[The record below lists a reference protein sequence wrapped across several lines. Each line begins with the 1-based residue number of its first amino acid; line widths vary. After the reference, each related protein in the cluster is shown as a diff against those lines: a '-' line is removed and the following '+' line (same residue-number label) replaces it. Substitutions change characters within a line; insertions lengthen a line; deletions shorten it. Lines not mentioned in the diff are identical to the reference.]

1 MVFMVAL
8 GLLGLTASPA
18 GAQSGEFCAPQG
30 DWFLLNLFDP
40 TKDGVISIGDLQF
53 IADGLPDGEQK
64 TTFQNLVNR
73 AEDAEVTGIR
83 YNAQGACAPATSVP
97 ATTVPGATA
106 TNVPATTA
114 PGTATNVP
122 TTTVP
127 STTAPGTTVA
137 TTAPGTTVATSAPGT
152 TATAVSTDPA
162 TTAPDDDGDDDGGE
176 GDGESTVVTL
186 PDTGQGPDA
195 GQGNATFVMLL
206 GGMSLLVAA
215 AFFVTKRREA

>member
-1 MVFMVAL
+1 MRRISSRMTRGLMVFMVAL

-83 YNAQGACAPATSVP
+83 YNAQGACAPATTVP
-97 ATTVPGATA
+97 PTATTAAGPTATTAAGTTVPGT
-106 TNVPATTA
+106 TVPATTA
-114 PGTATNVP
+114 PGT
-122 TTTVP
+122 TV
-127 STTAPGTTVA
+127 PGTT
-137 TTAPGTTVATSAPGT
+137 PATS
-152 TATAVSTDPA
+152 VSTDPA

-215 AFFVTKRREA
+215 AFFVTRRREA